1 MAHDQTASTD
11 EEATGPGADGASEDD
26 SSVPAAGRADFVV
39 VANRLPVKLDDDG
52 SWTLSPGGLVSA
64 MLPVMRERTGS
75 WVGWDGSDVGESQ
88 RFEFEGITL
97 STLILSQQEI
107 EEYYGGACNETIWPL
122 YHDAIETTQFHRE
135 TWAAYRAVN
144 QRFADAAC
152 AELAEG
158 GMVWVHDYQ
167 LQLVPRMIR
176 EQRPD
181 VRIGFYLHIPFP
193 PLELFARLPWR
204 QQVLE
209 GLLGADVIGVQTAAD
224 ARNVLS
230 GVQRFCS
237 ADDLT
242 FAQGG
247 GVVRT
252 GRETSVVKA
261 FPISVDFQAI
271 AADAGTDE
279 VELAVKKLREEL
291 GDPEHVLLGVDRLD
305 YTKGIDLRLKAIH
318 ELLIER
324 RLDPRKTAV
333 IQVAVPSRED
343 VQGYDSVRN
352 RVEQLVGTINGDFGQ
367 LGRPVVQYI
376 HKSLPFSELL
386 VLYRAADVLLVTPFQ
401 DGMNL
406 VAKEYVSA
414 RVDGTGALVLSEFAG
429 AAEELSAAFLV
440 NPYDTEHL
448 KEQIA
453 AAVSMS
459 DVEQRSHMA
468 SMREIV
474 ERNDLAAWATAFL
487 ALLSIS

>member
-1 MAHDQTASTD
+1 MDTDQ
-11 EEATGPGADGASEDD
+11 
-26 SSVPAAGRADFVV
+26 SSIVEPSAEGGGRSQFVV
-39 VANRLPVKLDDDG
+39 VANRLPVRLAEDG
-52 SWTLSPGGLVSA
+52 SWSLSPGGLVSA
-64 MLPVMRERTGS
+64 MLPVMRDRTGA
-75 WVGWDGSDVGESQ
+75 WVGWDGSTDGESAA
-88 RFEFEGITL
+88 RFRYEDIQLTVLGL
-97 STLILSQQEI
+97 SSAEHD
-107 EEYYGGACNETIWPL
+107 EYYGGACNETIWPL
-122 YHDAIETTQFHRE
+122 YHGAIEAAQFHRE
-135 TWAAYRAVN
+135 TWATYRAVN

-158 GMVWVHDYQ
+158 GTVWVHDYQ

-176 EQRPD
+176 ERRPD

-204 QQVLE
+204 QQVLD
-209 GLLGADVIGVQTAAD
+209 GLLGADVVGVQTQAD

-230 GVQRFCS
+230 GVRRFLEV
-237 ADDLT
+237 DDLT
-242 FAQGG
+242 FGGDG

-252 GRETSVVKA
+252 GRETSLVKA
-261 FPISVDFQAI
+261 FPISVDYEAI
-271 AADAGTDE
+271 AAQAGTDE
-279 VELAVKKLREEL
+279 VELAVKELRKEL

-318 ELLIER
+318 ELLIEH

-333 IQVAVPSRED
+333 IQVAVPSREN

-352 RVEQLVGTINGDFGQ
+352 RVEQLVGTINGDFGE

-386 VLYRAADVLLVTPFQ
+386 VLYRTADVLLVTPFQ

-406 VAKEYVSA
+406 VCKEYVAA
-414 RVDGTGALVLSEFAG
+414 RVDNTGALVLSEFAG
-429 AAEELSAAFLV
+429 AAEELKEAFLV

-453 AAVSMS
+453 AAVSM
-459 DVEQRSHMA
+459 DGDEQTAHMR
-468 SMREIV
+468 SMRHTV
-474 ERNDLAAWATAFL
+474 QRNDLAAWATAFL